1 MVMRMLIIIKKYIF
15 SIAKLRDSFS
25 TSWNSNTFNS
35 KMKKITFSWLKRIK
49 GEGEIQLCYIK
60 NKGKKYCN

>member
-1 MVMRMLIIIKKYIF
+1 MVMRMLIIIKKIF

-35 KMKKITFSWLKRIK
+35 KMKKITLSWLKRIK
-49 GEGEIQLCYIK
+49 GKDEIQLCYIK